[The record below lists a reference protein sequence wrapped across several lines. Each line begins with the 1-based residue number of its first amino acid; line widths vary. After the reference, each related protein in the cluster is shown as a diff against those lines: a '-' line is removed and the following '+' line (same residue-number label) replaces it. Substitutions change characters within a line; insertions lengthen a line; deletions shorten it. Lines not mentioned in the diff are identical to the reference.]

1 METKAD
7 SPLIDPAAS
16 GMPPPAL
23 LHAALEACPT
33 GVVLIDAAPARPVA
47 LYANPVFRRMTGGAQ
62 SGELSDVF
70 GSAFAAVADS
80 ALRSALT
87 HRGAERVTLRDPV
100 NGASLDLAISAP
112 QPGQSTLQCYLI
124 DVSALARHQQTI
136 RFLATHDE
144 VTGLPNRHALDE
156 KLQGALTQASKEG
169 GALAL
174 LSLSI
179 DKLDAINGELGH
191 DGTDA
196 FLAAVAV
203 RLTACVGA
211 RDAVLRQGGNE
222 FALLVGQINNPYL
235 VHQLCTRV
243 LDALAEPLDVA
254 GLARRPACNIGV
266 ALYPDDALDAA
277 TLLRYSR
284 LALAKARQQGHNTFE
299 LFALEMDLRLDARA
313 EMRVAL
319 RAAIAHEQLE
329 LVYQPSADM
338 RDGSICAI
346 EALVRWEHPMFGE
359 TCGPHFDA
367 LAEDAGLAGD
377 VCAWALTRALQDIAA
392 WTGAGLTPPRVA
404 LKVALAQVVD
414 PLFPEQVAQALADSG
429 LAPQQ
434 LCVEVTEATLVADPE
449 AAAYTLGILKALGV
463 CLTLDHFGT
472 HRSSLSNLK
481 SIPLDLVKI
490 DNALI
495 ANLDSAP
502 EDAAMVKSLIAM
514 SHNLGIAVAA
524 QGVESESQCD
534 FLRRNMC
541 DQIQGSFFS
550 PPLSTGELAG
560 LLTRGHTLPAHLL
573 RIQQQKR
580 TLLLVDDEPNIVSS
594 LKRLMRRDGYQI
606 LTANSGAE
614 GLDVLAANAVDV
626 IVSDQRM
633 PGMIGADFL
642 RAAKELYP
650 DTIRIMLSGYTEL
663 QSVTDAVNEGAIY
676 KFLTKPWDDEQL
688 RSHIAEAFR
697 LKEIADENERLNLEL
712 RTANYDM
719 AMTNRKMEELLR
731 QQQQQISRGE
741 VSLNVAREVLQNLPL
756 PVIGLDDAGMVAFLN
771 GAATALFRNGGALLG
786 NEAPVVMPEL
796 FPDGWDSKLS
806 HEAVIEQ
813 RRYHVLAHPMGEQSQ
828 SRGSLITLSRC
839 EE

>member
-1 METKAD
+1 METQAD
-7 SPLIDPAAS
+7 RVPTEPAAPA
-16 GMPPPAL
+16 MPPAL
-23 LHAALEACPT
+23 VHAALEACPI
-33 GVVLIDAAPARPVA
+33 GVALIDAAGPAPFA
-47 LYANPVFRRMTGGAQ
+47 LYANPVFRRMSGGAQ
-62 SGELSDVF
+62 SGPLSDVF
-70 GSAFAAVADS
+70 GNAFAATAES
-80 ALRSALT
+80 AMRSAMVN
-87 HRGAERVTLRDPV
+87 RGAERITLRDPV
-100 NGASLDLAISAP
+100 HGGSFDLAISAP
-112 QPGQSTLQCYLI
+112 QDGQSTLLCYLS

-156 KLQGALTQASKEG
+156 KLQGALAQASKEG

-179 DKLDAINGELGH
+179 DQLDAINGQLGH
-191 DGTDA
+191 DGGDA
-196 FLAAVAV
+196 YLAALAM

-211 RDAVLRQGGNE
+211 RDAVLRQGGSE
-222 FALLVGQINNPYL
+222 FALLVGQINNPYQ
-235 VHQLCTRV
+235 VHQLCSNV

-254 GLARRPACNIGV
+254 GMPKRPACNIGV
-266 ALYPDDALDAA
+266 ALYPDDAVDAA

-284 LALAKARQQGHNTFE
+284 LALVKARQQGHHTFE
-299 LFALEMDLRLDARA
+299 LFSLELDLRMDARA
-313 EMRVAL
+313 ELAVAL
-319 RAAIAHEQLE
+319 REAIAQDQLE
-329 LVYQPSADM
+329 LLYQPLADL
-338 RDGSICAI
+338 RDGSIAAI
-346 EALVRWEHPMFGE
+346 EALVRWDHPLFGE
-359 TCGPHFDA
+359 TSGPHFDA

-377 VCAWALTRALQDIAA
+377 VCAWAMARATQDL
-392 WTGAGLTPPRVA
+392 AGWNESGINPPRVA
-404 LKVALAQVVD
+404 LNAALAQVLD
-414 PLFPEQVAQALADSG
+414 PQFAEQVAQALSATG
-429 LAPQQ
+429 VAPQQ
-434 LCVEVTEATLVADPE
+434 LCVEVTEAILVADPE
-449 AAAYTLGILKALGV
+449 AAGHTLGILKALGV

-472 HRSSLSNLK
+472 HDSSLSHLK
-481 SIPLDLVKI
+481 SLPLDLVKI

-495 ANLDSAP
+495 ANIENAP
-502 EDAAMVKSLIAM
+502 EDAAMVTSLIAM

-524 QGVESESQCD
+524 HGVENEAQCD

-541 DQIQGSFFS
+541 DQIQGSIFS
-550 PPLSTGELAG
+550 PPLSAADLAG
-560 LLTRGHTLPAHLL
+560 LLGRGHALPAHLL
-573 RIQQQKR
+573 RIQRQKR

-614 GLDVLAANAVDV
+614 GLEVLAANAVDV

-688 RSHIAEAFR
+688 RGHITEAFR

-719 AMTNRKMEELLR
+719 ALANRKMEELLR
-731 QQQQQISRGE
+731 QKQQQISRGE

-771 GAATALFRNGGALLG
+771 GAATALFRGGGALLG

-796 FPDGWDSKLS
+796 FPDGWDSSLS
-806 HEAVIEQ
+806 HEALIEG
-813 RRYHVLAHPMGEQSQ
+813 RRYHVLSHPMGEQSQ